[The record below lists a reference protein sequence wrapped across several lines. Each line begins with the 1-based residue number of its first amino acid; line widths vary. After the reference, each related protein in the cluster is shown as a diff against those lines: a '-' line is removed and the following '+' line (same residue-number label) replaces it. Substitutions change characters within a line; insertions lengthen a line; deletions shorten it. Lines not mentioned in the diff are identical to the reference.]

1 MEKNNPLEG
10 SEDDGVRSK
19 LRGMG
24 FSYGEIQS
32 AFSKYG
38 TYSNIIIFSFVR
50 MRISHSL

>member
-24 FSYGEIQS
+24 LRPKLSMIVE
-32 AFSKYG
+32 KEW
-38 TYSNIIIFSFVR
+38 TD
-50 MRISHSL
+50 